1 MSFEESHAATIE
13 LLQGTLDVL
22 IKAPTWSALG
32 HVCHRLDIVS
42 ASRSW

>member
-22 IKAPTWSALG
+22 IKVPSGRRWGMSA
-32 HVCHRLDIVS
+32 IVS